1 MFQRA
6 LDCAGQGESDVGV
19 GGGGGGEVRLG
30 EAGGGVQ
37 QNTEVEVAVKSLAV
51 SFNNTG
57 KDLFK

>member
-1 MFQRA
+1 
-6 LDCAGQGESDVGV
+6 VGV

-30 EAGGGVQ
+30 EAGGGAQ

>member
-1 MFQRA
+1 M
-6 LDCAGQGESDVGV
+6 GV
-19 GGGGGGEVRLG
+19 GGGGGCGEVRLG
-30 EAGGGVQ
+30 EAGGGAQ